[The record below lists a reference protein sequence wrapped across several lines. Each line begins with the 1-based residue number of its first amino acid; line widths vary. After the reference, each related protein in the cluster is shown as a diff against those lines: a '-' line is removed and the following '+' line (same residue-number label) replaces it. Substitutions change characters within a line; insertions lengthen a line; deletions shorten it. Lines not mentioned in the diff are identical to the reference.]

1 MNDQQPRPRR
11 TCDIVMKGG
20 ITSGVVYPK
29 AILTLARRFTFK
41 NVGGTSAGAIA
52 AAATAAAEC
61 RRIQTGSDAG
71 FEMIGR
77 LGDYLAGKPRPE
89 EKTRLFSLFQPNA
102 RTQRLFEVV
111 TSAMDTDSRGSPAL
125 TVLLKAAE
133 RYSVTSLLGAVPG
146 FTLAVFSFLRL
157 EAGAIAWVWG
167 ITGILLGLV
176 GAGLGAAGAF
186 LAEFVREIPR
196 NNFGFCTGMPGKDDI
211 GPVSSAQPL
220 TTWLTEYLNDVAGF
234 EPGHRP
240 LIFGDLWNPLNDPKH
255 PADVREVNLEMMTTN
270 LTHGRPYRLPF
281 RYDDDLKENHLFYF
295 HEDEFRRL
303 FPASVVDWMIAN
315 PRPIVDGGKRAA
327 ERQRLRAERKAA
339 GYHPLPAPQNLPVVV
354 VVRMSLSFPI
364 LLCAIP
370 LHAIDRGKPE
380 KFQELERCWFSDGG
394 LCSNFPL
401 HFFDGPLP
409 RRPTFSI
416 DLTQKPDD
424 TPQKDLLPE
433 MDRSNGGFQPMD
445 RWNRF
450 DHAVFADPARA
461 PEEKSGLGK
470 LTGFLW
476 TLIATM
482 QNWNDA
488 MQSRLPG
495 FRDRIVRIPLTSRQG
510 GLNLNMPPEL
520 VKFLADQGEKSAIE
534 LMKHFDV
541 PAVHPKMT
549 WENHRQIR
557 LRSTLSSFEK
567 MVKKILV
574 AWDQPENGDPGI
586 TDLLTRPGDE
596 SAAPAEKL
604 FASFTEEQAK
614 AAIETLAKLREIE
627 ALWQAAGTATAGAPK
642 PHPELRPRAQV

>member
-1 MNDQQPRPRR
+1 MNNQEPRPLR

-29 AILTLARRFTFK
+29 AILTLARRFIFK

-77 LGDYLAGKPRPE
+77 LGDDLAEKATPE
-89 EKTRLFSLFQPNA
+89 SKTRLFSLFQPNA
-102 RTQRLFEVV
+102 GTQRLFQVM
-111 TSAMDTDSRGSPAL
+111 TSAMDGGDSPIL
-125 TVLLKAAE
+125 TVLVKAAE
-133 RYSVTSLLGAVPG
+133 HYTVTTLLGAVPG

-167 ITGILLGLV
+167 ISGLLLALV
-176 GAGLGAAGAF
+176 GAVLAAAASL
-186 LAEFVREIPR
+186 LAEFTREIPQ
-196 NNFGFCTGMPGKDDI
+196 NNFGFCTGMPEEDDL
-211 GPVSSAQPL
+211 GQQTAQPL
-220 TTWLTEYLNDVAGF
+220 TTWLTEYLNQVAGF
-234 EPGHRP
+234 DPGHRP
-240 LIFGDLWNPLNDPKH
+240 LIFADLWNPRSDPNH
-255 PADVREVNLEMMTTN
+255 PSDVREVNLEMMTTN

-295 HEDEFRRL
+295 REDEFRRL
-303 FPASVVDWMIAN
+303 FPASVVDWMLAH
-315 PRPIVDGGKRAA
+315 PRPIEDSGKQLV
-327 ERQRLRAERKAA
+327 ERQRQREARAKD
-339 GYHPLPAPQNLPVVV
+339 GYFPMPAPENLPVVV

-370 LHAIDRGKPE
+370 LHAIDRGKPKE
-380 KFQELERCWFSDGG
+380 HQKLERCWFSDGG

-424 TPQKDLLPE
+424 TPEQELLPE
-433 MDRSNGGFQPMD
+433 MDKSNGGFQPMD

-450 DHAVFADPARA
+450 DHAVFADPAKA

-476 TLIATM
+476 TLIDTM

-495 FRDRIVRIPLTSRQG
+495 FRDRIVRIPLTSKQG
-510 GLNLNMPPEL
+510 GLNLNMPPPL

-534 LMKHFDV
+534 LMQHFDV
-541 PAVHPKMT
+541 PAVDRRMT

-567 MVKKILV
+567 MVKKILA
-574 AWDQPENGDPGI
+574 AWDHPENGDPSI

-596 SAAPAEKL
+596 SADAAEKL
-604 FASFTEEQAK
+604 FASFTSKQAK
-614 AAIETLAKLREIE
+614 AAIDTLTKLREIE